1 MKKIEII
8 DKTTSENLSLA
19 YSDYGKGQPI
29 VLLSGWPLS
38 REMWEYQLESLV
50 EAGYRVI
57 KYDRRGFGAS
67 SKPWGG
73 YDYDTLTNDLNE
85 IIIQLA
91 LQDVILIGFSMGGGE
106 VVRYVSQYG
115 PDNIAGIVLISS
127 IIPYMKKT
135 ADNPEG
141 VDAVVFEDMI
151 KAIQNDRIGFL
162 DEFGK
167 KFFGV
172 DEVDTPVSTPLLNY
186 YLQMGSEASQRS
198 TVECAKSFSSTDF
211 RSDVEKITV
220 PVLIIHGDADS
231 TVPIDASSNRTARL
245 LPTAEY
251 KIYKGAPHGLF
262 YTHREKL
269 NTDLLSFIKNNATK
283 AETKVPEKEVAF

>member
-220 PVLIIHGDADS
+220 PVLIIHGDGDS